1 MIFFFIVLPV
11 AIVLLIYFYK
21 KNNDRVEHLTDY
33 ELSKSEK
40 IGKQG
45 EDLIIQECINAIP
58 DQRILRNLY
67 VPTENGNLTELDVVL
82 INRYGIFVIES
93 KNYHSWIFGKANQRL
108 WTLKYPG
115 GKTERLFNPI
125 WQNRMHIKCLQKQIN
140 FPDTYFRSLIVFGND
155 AEIKTNVGDLKE
167 REIIL
172 KPGEIKEYINNIS
185 EGLIVFN
192 VEFINNLADRLESK
206 FGHPSIEQL
215 EKHRKFVESKKE
227 PFYKCVICGE
237 NTKNEDS
244 LCPKCRQKLQEND
257 LKVEVE
263 KKCILC
269 GEFCGSEK
277 LCEKCK
283 KALEDNHF
291 TIEEIEEQKEES
303 NIKQNPQQATE
314 EKAEKDGCS
323 VCFWMT
329 FVSILILVIF
339 ICLYL
344 SGSCS

>member
-11 AIVLLIYFYK
+11 AIFLLIYFYK

-140 FPDTYFRSLIVFGND
+140 FPV
-155 AEIKTNVGDLKE
+155 
-167 REIIL
+167 
-172 KPGEIKEYINNIS
+172 
-185 EGLIVFN
+185 
-192 VEFINNLADRLESK
+192 
-206 FGHPSIEQL
+206 
-215 EKHRKFVESKKE
+215 
-227 PFYKCVICGE
+227 
-237 NTKNEDS
+237 
-244 LCPKCRQKLQEND
+244 
-257 LKVEVE
+257 
-263 KKCILC
+263 
-269 GEFCGSEK
+269 
-277 LCEKCK
+277 
-283 KALEDNHF
+283 
-291 TIEEIEEQKEES
+291 
-303 NIKQNPQQATE
+303 
-314 EKAEKDGCS
+314 
-323 VCFWMT
+323 
-329 FVSILILVIF
+329 
-339 ICLYL
+339 
-344 SGSCS
+344 